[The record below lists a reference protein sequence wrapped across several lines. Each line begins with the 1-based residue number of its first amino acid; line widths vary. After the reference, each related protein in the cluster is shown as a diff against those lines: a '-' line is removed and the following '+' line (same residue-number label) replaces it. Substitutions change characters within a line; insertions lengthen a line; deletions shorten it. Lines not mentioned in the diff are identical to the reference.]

1 MVKEAQVDAFWV
13 IKSRR
18 GKGGIWGCE
27 VERKWATKDLAVQV
41 LGLYP
46 GTIANFSL
54 GETYLNM
61 HFGWF
66 IPILVL
72 DIFICCISER
82 LLLEAEAEILME
94 IYVKY
99 PILQEKLSK
108 C

>member
-1 MVKEAQVDAFWV
+1 
-13 IKSRR
+13 
-18 GKGGIWGCE
+18 
-27 VERKWATKDLAVQV
+27 
-41 LGLYP
+41 
-46 GTIANFSL
+46 
-54 GETYLNM
+54 M

-66 IPILVL
+66 VPILVL

-99 PILQEKLSK
+99 PILQEKLSE